1 MFCLLWTNALSL
13 SSKLYEFVK
22 APIPEEP
29 EKKAQLAEAL
39 LKFGVSIV
47 QYQKAYAMEEITM

>member
-1 MFCLLWTNALSL
+1 MHSL